1 MGNKEALKKIVY
13 ADRKITNILNTF
25 GNSNYQS
32 LLTPLEGRTLQEKY
46 GVVGEIDNYDIN
58 QEIASHSEDIVIKI
72 QLLTHELVIE
82 KEKNSNLKKQ
92 GEGLIQEVEKLNEE
106 LSSQELEYEQQ
117 LHNIE
122 KNWEL
127 AMSGMKNRSFSRAR
141 KRKHT

>member
-1 MGNKEALKKIVY
+1 MDNKEALKKIVY